1 MTHLHD
7 LLHPTARVG
16 RDIDRLARGI
26 DTGETSALIAAAVEL
41 NRRRRTFADDAASR
55 NVLDDESDPVAVA
68 ALLLRV
74 GQETVE
80 AHLRLVERVERT
92 QRRLLILIPLAFVVG
107 ALVAIGALWVL
118 P

>member
-41 NRRRRTFADDAASR
+41 NRRRRAWTRPRASR
-55 NVLDDESDPVAVA
+55 VRP
-68 ALLLRV
+68 
-74 GQETVE
+74 
-80 AHLRLVERVERT
+80 
-92 QRRLLILIPLAFVVG
+92 
-107 ALVAIGALWVL
+107 
-118 P
+118 